1 MKESYH
7 LKVIMEINVQ
17 NVGALAWNFV
27 QNEPFYEN
35 LSGILI

>member
-17 NVGALAWNFV
+17 NETAWNFI
-27 QNEPFYEN
+27 QNEPFNEN